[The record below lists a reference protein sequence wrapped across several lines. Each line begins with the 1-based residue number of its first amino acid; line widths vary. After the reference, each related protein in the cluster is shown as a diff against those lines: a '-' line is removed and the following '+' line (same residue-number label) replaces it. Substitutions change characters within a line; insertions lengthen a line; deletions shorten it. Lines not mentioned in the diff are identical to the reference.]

1 MKEQTPRASLI
12 FRLFRLALRYK
23 WQVVVGFIAMVLYG
37 QTRASVALVIKMV
50 FDRGLL
56 NQTPAT
62 TGTASSTGLLSA
74 YPPETAVLIVALAM
88 ATIAVLLFVTEFLS
102 YRCSGFVTEKV
113 MIDLRCDLCDRLLQ
127 MSIAFFN
134 DRRNGDLIARLTN
147 DIQVTTR
154 ATKLLFGDL
163 IKQSIVLLV
172 CIGVMFYLSWQ
183 LTLVMFLVA
192 PPLGILIRKF
202 GKRVLRASKDS
213 LENFSDL
220 TNEMSQIFTGIRT
233 VKVYNM
239 EARELE
245 EFREISDSLFDS
257 RMRMVQARAWSR
269 AFTSGLSHLALGLAA
284 CGGFVLLLRTPL
296 SIGMLGGFLTL
307 AATIYR
313 PLKSIGEAYNNLSE
327 GLAATHRV
335 FELIDRRPDVEDRPD
350 STPLPEQHTGVR
362 MSKVSFAYNGTYV
375 LRDLNLEIPAGE
387 VVAFVGPSG
396 SGKSTLLDLI
406 PRFYDPQDGT
416 VEVDGVDL
424 REVSRTSL
432 LGKIAVVTQQT
443 FLFNT
448 TIEENIR
455 YARRDASE
463 EEITEAA
470 KLARIDDFIRGLPEG
485 YQSRVGE
492 QGVKLSGGQRQ
503 RISLARAFLKNTPIL
518 ILDEATSELDTETE
532 KQVQDSLRRVS
543 PGRTILV
550 VAHRLSTVVGAD
562 RIIALDQGRIVEMG
576 RHAELMARNGYYR
589 RLYEMQFS
597 ASQSDGAGAS
607 ICGLAETK

>member
-23 WQVVVGFIAMVLYG
+23 WQVVVGLIAMVLYS
-37 QTRASVALVIKMV
+37 QTRASVALVIKVV

-56 NQTPAT
+56 NQTSAT
-62 TGTASSTGLLSA
+62 ADTDATTGLLSA
-74 YPPETAVLIVALAM
+74 YPPETAVLMVALAM
-88 ATIAVLLFVTEFLS
+88 GLIAVFLFITEFIS

-113 MIDLRCDLCDRLLQ
+113 MIDLRCDLCDRLLR
-127 MSIAFFN
+127 MAIAFFN

-147 DIQVTTR
+147 DIRVTTR

-163 IKQSIVLLV
+163 IKQSILLLV
-172 CIGVMFYLSWQ
+172 CVGCMFYLSWE

-192 PPLGILIRKF
+192 PVLGVVIRKF
-202 GKRVLRASKDS
+202 GKRVLHASRDS
-213 LENFSDL
+213 LENFSNL

-239 EARELE
+239 EEREME

-257 RMRMVQARAWSR
+257 RMRMVQARAASR

-284 CGGFVLLLRTPL
+284 CGGFILLLRTPI
-296 SIGMLGGFLTL
+296 SIGKLGGFLTL

-313 PLKSIGEAYNNLSE
+313 PLKSIGQAYNNLSE

-335 FELIDRRPDVEDRPD
+335 FELIDRQPDLEDRSD
-350 STPLPEQHTGVR
+350 SMPLPEKHTGVR
-362 MSKVSFAYNGTYV
+362 MSHVSFAYNGTYV
-375 LRDLNLEIPAGE
+375 LQDLNFDIPAGE

-416 VEVDGVDL
+416 VAVDGVDL

-432 LGKIAVVTQQT
+432 LEKIAVVTQQT

-463 EEITEAA
+463 EEIIEAA
-470 KLARIDDFIRGLPEG
+470 KLACLDDFIGDLPEG

-503 RISLARAFLKNTPIL
+503 RISLARAFLKNAPIL

-532 KQVQDSLRRVS
+532 RQVQESLRRVS

-550 VAHRLSTVVGAD
+550 VAHRLSTVIDAD
-562 RIIALDQGRIVEMG
+562 RIIVLDQGRIVEMG
-576 RHAELMARNGYYR
+576 RHAELMAKNGYYR

-597 ASQSDGAGAS
+597 GSPSDGASAS
-607 ICGLAETK
+607 ICGSAETE